1 MEEGLLILRL
11 SLIALFFKVNLF
23 AVSVLVAKNNIKYE
37 EEINA
42 SKVRIKNIS
51 SINKNCTPLSLSDLK
66 DGIFVTT
73 HYINKNSI
81 ICTKDVKTFSDNSIV
96 FDFGGVKIEKK
107 GKIIYENSEFIRFKN
122 LDGTIEQIYKDGRIK

>member
-1 MEEGLLILRL
+1 MILRL
-11 SLIALFFKVNLF
+11 SLIALFFKINLF

-37 EEINA
+37 EELNA
-42 SKVRIKNIS
+42 SKVRVQNVAT
-51 SINKNCTPLSLSDLK
+51 INKNCTPLTLNDLK
-66 DGIFVTT
+66 NDVFVTT

-81 ICTKDVKTFSDNSIV
+81 ICTKDVKSFTESAIV

-107 GKIIYENSEFIRFKN
+107 GKIIYENDEFIRFKN